1 MNCCF
6 SDLRSKE
13 VINISTGQ
21 RLGYICDMEIDL
33 TNGKIQSLI
42 VPGDRKMGGLVPGD
56 RDYWIPWQG
65 IERMGKDIILIH
77 ADQICRPPQKER
89 KLPFGE

>member
-21 RLGYICDMEIDL
+21 RLGYICDMEINL
-33 TNGKIQSLI
+33 TDGKILSFI

-56 RDYWIPWQG
+56 RDYIIPWQG
-65 IERMGKDIILIH
+65 IARMGKDIILIN
-77 ADQICRPPQKER
+77 ADQICRNTQKER
-89 KLPFGE
+89 KIPFLE

>member
-21 RLGYICDMEIDL
+21 RLGYICDLEIDM
-33 TNGKIQSLI
+33 TDGKVLSFI

-56 RDYWIPWQG
+56 RDYLIPWQG
-65 IERMGKDIILIH
+65 VARMGKDIILVKS
-77 ADQICRPPQKER
+77 DQICRPPQKER
-89 KLPFGE
+89 KLPFLE

>member
-1 MNCCF
+1 MNSCF

-33 TNGKIQSLI
+33 SDGKILSLI
-42 VPGDRKMGGLVPGD
+42 IPGDRKMGGLVPGE
-56 RDYWIPWQG
+56 RDYLIPWQG
-65 IERMGKDIILIH
+65 IARMGKDIILVD
-77 ADQICRPPQKER
+77 ADKICRPPQKER
-89 KLPFGE
+89 KLPFLE

>member
-13 VINISTGQ
+13 VINIATGQ

-33 TNGKIQSLI
+33 TDGKILSFI

-56 RDYWIPWQG
+56 RDYIIPWQG
-65 IERMGKDIILIH
+65 IARMGKDIILIN
-77 ADQICRPPQKER
+77 ADQICRSPQKER
-89 KLPFGE
+89 KIPFLE

>member
-21 RLGYICDMEIDL
+21 RLGYICDMEINL
-33 TNGKIQSLI
+33 TDGKILSFI
-42 VPGDRKMGGLVPGD
+42 VPGDRKMGGD
-56 RDYWIPWQG
+56 RDYIIPWQG
-65 IERMGKDIILIH
+65 IARMGKDIILIN
-77 ADQICRPPQKER
+77 ADQICRSPQKER
-89 KLPFGE
+89 KIPFLE

>member
-21 RLGYICDMEIDL
+21 RLGYICDMEIDI
-33 TNGKIQSLI
+33 TDGKILSLI

-56 RDYWIPWQG
+56 RDYLIPWQG
-65 IERMGKDIILIH
+65 VARMGKDIILVN

-89 KLPFGE
+89 KIPFLE